1 VFDVLV
7 RVVASGLVKVA
18 KVLVLL
24 AVAAADGVIH
34 IRADW
39 WAF

>member
-7 RVVASGLVKVA
+7 QVVAGGLVKVA

-24 AVAAADGVIH
+24 AVAAADRIIH